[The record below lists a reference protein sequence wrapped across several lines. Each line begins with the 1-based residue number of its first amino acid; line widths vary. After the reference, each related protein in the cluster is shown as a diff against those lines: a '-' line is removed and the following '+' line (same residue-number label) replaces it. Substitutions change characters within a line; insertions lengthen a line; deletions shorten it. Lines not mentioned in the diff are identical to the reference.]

1 MESVQ
6 VVLAVFT
13 ALMASSGF
21 WAYLKSKRSNKDAY
35 TKLLMGL
42 AYDRIIVRGMRHVE
56 KGYMYRD
63 EYEDFRRYL
72 IEPYKALGGNGVVDR
87 ILVDI
92 QQLPIHNH
100 HHKSIH
106 IKTHQG
112 ETIYEST
119 TKSGTDSSSD
129 DSE

>member
-1 MESVQ
+1 METVQ
-6 VVLAVFT
+6 IGLALFT
-13 ALMASSGF
+13 TVMASSGF
-21 WAYLKSKRSNKDAY
+21 WAYLKSKRNTKDAY
-35 TKLLMGL
+35 SKLLMGL

-72 IEPYKALGGNGVVDR
+72 VDPYKALGGNGVVDR
-87 ILVDI
+87 ILADI

-100 HHKSIH
+100 HHKKIH
-106 IKTHQG
+106 VKTHQG

-119 TKSGTDSSSD
+119 TQSPTAAVDPS
-129 DSE
+129 